1 MRAVGCLFRG
11 CSSTWFACLAPH
23 IVPVYVVFALVA
35 ASVPGEIHTD
45 LFNAH
50 KIGEPYYRFNDVS
63 LRWVAYVRGHVDHV
77 GVVRARHLLCLG
89 VRCCRP

>member
-63 LRWVAYVRGHVDHV
+63 LMLSEWPTSEGPAVEGIRDIADQTQYLWSY
-77 GVVRARHLLCLG
+77 
-89 VRCCRP
+89 